1 MLTCSK
7 KYFRINDR
15 KIDRIMDALQKILVE
30 EREYSE
36 VNYCFMQKTL
46 KYKKNKKKLDEQK
59 W

>member
-1 MLTCSK
+1 MSNVNILKK

-36 VNYCFMQKTL
+36 VNYYFMQEAL
-46 KYKKNKKKLDEQK
+46 KYKKKKKK
-59 W
+59 NT